1 MKLQNKEVI
10 MLRNLTTTL
19 SRLLYLLKFHTCILL
34 FDVCLDVMCIL
45 LFDSFVHLK
54 KYIG

>member
-19 SRLLYLLKFHTCILL
+19 SRLLYLSKVYTCILL
-34 FDVCLDVMCIL
+34 FDVCLGVMCIL
-45 LFDSFVHLK
+45 LFDSFVQLK